1 MKIKAELHSYPFFLI
16 HKMWQ
21 IWSYQID
28 TSLSCEWTQR
38 LEQPDPNVAR
48 SSAKEKS
55 KDEREDK
62 DGSRQSLLLISLH
75 LAQDCSLIELAS
87 LNLAPASDLRS
98 WLCLSGNLHTIFV
111 TLSKED
117 ILTSKST
124 KTQTWWQGKES
135 VDAEKGRVWRQ
146 QDFRHTPI
154 FWSQVANQEERNKTN
169 PAFCATWTAKTVQTS
184 TWWWPRKGRVWWES
198 EGTKLPG
205 LDQLSQGS
213 CREGILQQGGST
225 AGKAY

>member
-1 MKIKAELHSYPFFLI
+1 
-16 HKMWQ
+16 MWQ
-21 IWSYQID
+21 ICSHQID

-98 WLCLSGNLHTIFV
+98 WLCLSGNLHTIVV

-117 ILTSKST
+117 ILTSIST

-146 QDFRHTPI
+146 QDFGHTPI
-154 FWSQVANQEERNKTN
+154 VRSQVAHQEQRDETN
-169 PAFCATWTAKTVQTS
+169 PAIFAICNQDQKQNQPTNLPTLG
-184 TWWWPRKGRVWWES
+184 WPRKGRVWWES

-205 LDQLSQGS
+205 FDRLSQGS
-213 CREGILQQGGST
+213 CRGGILRQGGSN
-225 AGKAY
+225 AGKAN